1 MDKLKK
7 RLIKK
12 ISGSDL
18 FIVLGT
24 RNYMISL
31 KEIDE
36 SIAIQIDTARKFKK
50 PFFIIIDRNLSKED
64 RQYLDE
70 YFSKDNIISRME
82 VDIGSSSSTIY
93 IAKQIKML
101 VKELSTTGNYKG
113 VNIAT
118 PYDDDE
124 LYDESYESYDNK

>member
-82 VDIGSSSSTIY
+82 VDIGNRSSTTY
-93 IAKQIKML
+93 IAKEIKIL
-101 VKELSTTGNYKG
+101 AEELRTTEDDKEVTIS
-113 VNIAT
+113 T

-124 LYDESYESYDNK
+124 